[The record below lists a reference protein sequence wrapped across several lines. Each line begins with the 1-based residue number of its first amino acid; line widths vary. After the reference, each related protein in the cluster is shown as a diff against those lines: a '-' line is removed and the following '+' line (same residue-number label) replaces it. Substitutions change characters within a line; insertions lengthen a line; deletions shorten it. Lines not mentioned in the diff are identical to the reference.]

1 MKICITSQSD
11 NLEAQ
16 VDPRFG
22 RCPYFIIVDT
32 ETTEFEAI
40 ENQNIQAPSGAGIQS
55 AQLVIGKG
63 VEVILT
69 GNVGPNA
76 FQTLQAAGIKVI
88 TGVTGLVKDTI
99 EKYKKGD
106 INPTT
111 GPTVPGHFG
120 MQGPQPSGPGIGAG
134 MGRGM
139 GRGMGWQPPLY
150 QGSPSFQTSQEEEV
164 RILKGQAELL
174 KKQLEAINKRIEE
187 LIKKEK

>member
-1 MKICITSQSD
+1 MKICVTSQGN

-22 RCPYFIIVDT
+22 RCPYFIIIDP
-32 ETTEFEAI
+32 ETKEFEAI
-40 ENQNIQAPSGAGIQS
+40 ENPNIQAFGGAGIQS
-55 AQLVIGKG
+55 AQLVADKG

-88 TGVTGLVKDTI
+88 TGVTGLVKDAV
-99 EKYKKGD
+99 ERFKKG
-106 INPTT
+106 NTESAT

-120 MQGPQPSGPGIGAG
+120 MQGPQPAGPGMGAG

-139 GRGMGWQPPLY
+139 GRGMGWQQPLY
-150 QGSPSFQTSQEEEV
+150 HGPSPSPPSKEEEV
-164 RILKGQAELL
+164 RILREQAELL
-174 KKQLEAINKRIEE
+174 KKQLEDINKR
-187 LIKKEK
+187 LDDLTKKEK